1 MKKLTK
7 MCVAAVAGIAVLGC
21 TSCST
26 AMGGAGM
33 LVSAVT
39 VGQTATSNPVG
50 TKVGTSEAYGVLGL
64 VNAGNASIQKA
75 ARDGG
80 ITKISHVD
88 VKTLGVL
95 GIFTQY
101 KTIVYGE

>member
-1 MKKLTK
+1 MGL
-7 MCVAAVAGIAVLGC
+7 A
-21 TSCST
+21 SCST

-33 LVSAVT
+33 LYSGVT
-39 VGQTATSNPVG
+39 VGQDATSNTVG
-50 TKVGTSEAYGVLGL
+50 TKVGTSEAYGILGL
-64 VNAGNASIQKA
+64 VNIGNAGIQKA

-88 VKTLGVL
+88 VKTTGVL
-95 GIFTQY
+95 GIFSQY

>member
-1 MKKLTK
+1 MKKALFATLF
-7 MCVAAVAGIAVLGC
+7 GISMLGLA
-21 TSCST
+21 SCST
-26 AMGGAGM
+26 AMGGAGV
-33 LVSAVT
+33 LYSGVT
-39 VGQTATSNPVG
+39 VGQGATSNTVG

-64 VNAGNASIQKA
+64 VNIGNAGIQKA

-88 VKTLGVL
+88 VKTTGVL
-95 GIFTQY
+95 GLFTSY